1 MQKIELSKM
10 YKFGPEEVSYLEF
23 GEPTAKEMG
32 ELPAG
37 DFSSMKL
44 KDFYPIAAMLTGR
57 TVSFLNTLSKKDI
70 TKVVEKTIFLLG
82 E

>member
-1 MQKIELSKM
+1 MRIELSKT
-10 YKFGPEEVSYLEF
+10 YKFGPEEISYLEF
-23 GEPTAKEMG
+23 QEPTAKEMG

-57 TVSFLNTLSKKDI
+57 TVSFLNILNKKDLQ
-70 TKVVEKTIFLLG
+70 KYNHKF
-82 E
+82 